1 MELFSMSGGF
11 SRLVAR
17 WHLCVVFLVVFL
29 SGCSL
34 FHAPAPIVDVPVCA
48 APDAANAASDT
59 SADTTVDTTS
69 TGCIETLPAPAPPT
83 IVEAEPV
90 PEAADTP
97 ETKQHPRKPRR
108 VVPKPVA
115 PPPAPPPVVVA
126 PPPVPAPIISLRRLD
141 PSQAHGLLD
150 SEVQRPEGK
159 VIGRAIDLMVDSAGK
174 PNEIVVNL
182 TGFMGVGDRKMN
194 FPLSAFR
201 FNTTA
206 AKKIPITLTIPRGAP
221 PSVAQ
226 TKDKPQTAGEPPPTL
241 AMSDAKA
248 LRRDGAK
255 VGRVVD
261 VLIDGAAEPQAVVL
275 DVSNSIGHDV
285 LNIAVNWS
293 ALRFIVK
300 DKVLSL
306 MLEMSDAQVKAAP
319 PYAADKPVDA
329 VSPIVPVANTTA
341 AGTTA
346 AGAVAASVPAT
357 ASSPRSPR

>member
-17 WHLCVVFLVVFL
+17 WHLSVVFLVVLL

-34 FHAPAPIVDVPVCA
+34 FMHPPAPIVEVPSCVSPDAANPASGTVSTGCLETLPTPAPAPIVVV
-48 APDAANAASDT
+48 
-59 SADTTVDTTS
+59 
-69 TGCIETLPAPAPPT
+69 
-83 IVEAEPV
+83 EPV
-90 PEAADTP
+90 PEVADDTP
-97 ETKQHPRKPRR
+97 ETKLHPRKPRR
-108 VVPKPVA
+108 VVPKPV
-115 PPPAPPPVVVA
+115 PPPPSPPPPVA
-126 PPPVPAPIISLRRLD
+126 PPPPVPAPIISLRRLE
-141 PSQAHGLLD
+141 PAQAHGLLD
-150 SEVQRPEGK
+150 SEVQRPDGK
-159 VIGRAIDLMVDSAGK
+159 VIGRAIDLIVDSAGK
-174 PNEIVVNL
+174 PNEIIVNL

-226 TKDKPQTAGEPPPTL
+226 TKQKPQTASEPPPTL

-293 ALRFIVK
+293 ALHFIVK

-329 VSPIVPVANTTA
+329 VSPIVPVASTTA
-341 AGTTA
+341 ATG
-346 AGAVAASVPAT
+346 AGASAAAASAPAT
-357 ASSPRSPR
+357 VSSPRSPR

>member
-1 MELFSMSGGF
+1 MSGGF

-17 WHLCVVFLVVFL
+17 WHLSVVFLVVLL
-29 SGCSL
+29 SGCGL
-34 FHAPAPIVDVPVCA
+34 FTHPPASIVEVPACVS
-48 APDAANAASDT
+48 PDAANPASDAVT
-59 SADTTVDTTS
+59 
-69 TGCIETLPAPAPPT
+69 TGCLETLPPPTPAPVVV
-83 IVEAEPV
+83 VEPA
-90 PEAADTP
+90 PEVADDTP

-108 VVPKPVA
+108 VVPKPV
-115 PPPAPPPVVVA
+115 PAPPPLPPPVA
-126 PPPVPAPIISLRRLD
+126 PPPPVPAPIISLRRLE
-141 PSQAHGLLD
+141 PAQAHGLLD
-150 SEVQRPEGK
+150 SEVQRPDGK
-159 VIGRAIDLMVDSAGK
+159 VIGRAIDLIVDSAGK
-174 PNEIVVNL
+174 PNEIIVNL
-182 TGFMGVGDRKMN
+182 TGFLGVGDRKMN

-226 TKDKPQTAGEPPPTL
+226 AKQKPQTAGEPPPTL

-248 LRRDGAK
+248 LRRDGGK

-293 ALRFIVK
+293 ALHFIVK

-319 PYAADKPVDA
+319 PYAVDKPVDA

-341 AGTTA
+341 ATV
-346 AGAVAASVPAT
+346 AGAGASAATASAPAT
-357 ASSPRSPR
+357 ASSSRSPR